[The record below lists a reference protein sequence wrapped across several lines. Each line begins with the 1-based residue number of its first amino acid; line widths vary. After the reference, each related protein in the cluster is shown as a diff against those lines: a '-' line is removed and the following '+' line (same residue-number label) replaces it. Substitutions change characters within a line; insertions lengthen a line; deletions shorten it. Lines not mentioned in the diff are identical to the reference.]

1 MKKILCLFEKTCH
14 PASRTRADSLPYT
27 APCALT
33 PPPTAADIPNVKT
46 FLDCMWKAVDNWSF
60 DEPKAEKNTTTQKV
74 GKSAGKIVVRI
85 FAIPL
90 FLND

>member
-27 APCALT
+27 ALCALT
-33 PPPTAADIPNVKT
+33 PLPTAADIPNVKT

-74 GKSAGKIVVRI
+74 GKSASK
-85 FAIPL
+85 L
-90 FLND
+90 LSEFLLSLCF